1 MGSCQWR
8 GGQECHAPHSR
19 MALMGSLGA
28 VARDV
33 PMGDVAPPIFSN
45 MHESWL
51 EVSHDA
57 RELATVFSVTFSLFF

>member
-19 MALMGSLGA
+19 MALMGGLGA
-28 VARDV
+28 VARDE
-33 PMGDVAPPIFSN
+33 DVAPPIFSN

-57 RELATVFSVTFSLFF
+57 RELVTVFSVNFSLFF